1 MLKTL
6 VGAKEDRLKAE
17 ELLRPD
23 AAAQRRQVDM
33 REGEE
38 ERERGEGRGEENKEL
53 KREEEWKRDF
63 FVVFNVI

>member
-38 ERERGEGRGEENKEL
+38 EREEKKTKN
-53 KREEEWKRDF
+53 
-63 FVVFNVI
+63 